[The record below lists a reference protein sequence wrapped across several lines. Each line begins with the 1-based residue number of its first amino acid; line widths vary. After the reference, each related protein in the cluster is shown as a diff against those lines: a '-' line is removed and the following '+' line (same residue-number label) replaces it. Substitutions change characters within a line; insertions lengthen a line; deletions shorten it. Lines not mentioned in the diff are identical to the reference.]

1 MQDKSS
7 MLRKLA
13 MQAKKRLN
21 GASKEKQ
28 SCPKKDLSTMTI
40 YKNLYKN
47 NFKIISYI
55 DNEEEFYLKVKKILS
70 MTPDSPNILKQLVD
84 QNEYARLDDA
94 QKIGYMLNLAERYAR
109 VKQRIDEEKYVQKEY
124 KEMSM

>member
-1 MQDKSS
+1 MIEKGSS
-7 MLRKLA
+7 LRKLA

-47 NFKIISYI
+47 NFKIVSYI
-55 DNEEEFYLKVKKILS
+55 DNEEDFYSKVKNILKT
-70 MTPDSPNILKQLVD
+70 TPDSPTILKQLVD
-84 QNEYARLDDA
+84 IKEYSRLDDA
-94 QKIGYMLNLAERYAR
+94 QKIGYMLDLAERYAR
-109 VKQRIDEEKYVQKEY
+109 AKQKLDKEKYLEKEY

>member
-1 MQDKSS
+1 MHENNS

-28 SCPKKDLSTMTI
+28 ACPKKDLSTMAI

-47 NFKIISYI
+47 NFKILSYI
-55 DNEEEFYLKVKKILS
+55 DNEEEFYLKVKQILS
-70 MTPDSPNILKQLVD
+70 TTPDSPNILRQLVD
-84 QNEYARLDDA
+84 IDEYSRLDDA
-94 QKIGYMLNLAERYAR
+94 QKIGYMLNLAERYTKA
-109 VKQRIDEEKYVQKEY
+109 KQRLDEEKYSQKEF
-124 KEMSM
+124 EQMSM